1 MTRSSGGGESSIRR
15 CCQTTN
21 AKRVVSTGCSTTQA
35 SAAIVGTNVVTMC
48 CVTGGDF
55 CTTSLQQGCCE
66 TEGTDSSERWCDG
79 EHAFVSAQQVVLA
92 QQLAPWCP
100 PQPRPVP
107 VVSQSVQRPGMQK
120 GLIRPSA
127 QRHAKWGTVRR
138 IAFKPM
144 TNQAPNNRASRDT
157 KSLRRVSFFW
167 PITQTP
173 IEKCVDNEVY
183 SSN

>member
-21 AKRVVSTGCSTTQA
+21 AKRVVSTGCSTTQS
-35 SAAIVGTNVVTMC
+35 SAAIVGTNVVTTC

-55 CTTSLQQGCCE
+55 CTTSLQQGSWD
-66 TEGTDSSERWCDG
+66 TEGGAPSERLCAG
-79 EHAFVSAQQVVLA
+79 GLALLSTEQAVLA

-107 VVSQSVQRPGMQK
+107 AVSQSVQRPGMQK

-138 IAFKPM
+138 TAFKPM
-144 TNQAPNNRASRDT
+144 TNQAPNSRASRDT